1 MLMGSGTSGD
11 DKLQCSRAVLKFVYF
26 FLEKLLNCMLRF
38 RIMLFMQQKI
48 KIDFTF

>member
-1 MLMGSGTSGD
+1 MINYSVHMQFSNSYIF
-11 DKLQCSRAVLKFVYF
+11 SY
-26 FLEKLLNCMLRF
+26 LEKLLNCMLRF